1 MVRLGYVRG
10 SVGNFE
16 LPDSPCWQDL
26 IVCVHAY
33 YIGGPD
39 TLLRPLVVSIITP
52 LYVIF
57 GAPFLTNISRSIG
70 QLAAI
75 SMIGLGQSRHYIQ
88 NPFAGNHGSCWLTSR
103 GPLVHSFMQGLWN
116 FGLPCIDWVEKVSW
130 NMS

>member
-10 SVGNFE
+10 SVGHFE
-16 LPDSPCWQDL
+16 LPDSPHWQDL
-26 IVCVHAY
+26 IVCVNAY

-39 TLLRPLVVSIITP
+39 TLLHPLVVSIITP

-75 SMIGLGQSRHYIQ
+75 AMIGPGQSRHYKTPSRAIMDH
-88 NPFAGNHGSCWLTSR
+88 AGSLLAGRSHTVLCRDFRTSDCHVLI
-103 GPLVHSFMQGLWN
+103 GWKKFPGT
-116 FGLPCIDWVEKVSW
+116 
-130 NMS
+130 